1 MEFIYGAIT
10 LLIGILVGFYLGKGS
25 SIIPEETRLQVKRL
39 IQSLPTHK
47 NDLGPVERPSAKQV
61 DDFNNPMKKAG
72 DEALSK
78 TFSEIIKL

>member
-1 MEFIYGAIT
+1 MEFLYGAIV

-25 SIIPEETRLQVKRL
+25 SLIPEETQKQVKRL
-39 IQSLPTHK
+39 IQALPVK
-47 NDLGPVERPSAKQV
+47 NDLGPVERPSAKMV
-61 DDFNNPMKKAG
+61 EDFNNPMKKAG